1 MTTAPRTGTVTRLVE
16 GFGRVALRPVD
27 PALDAELIHGWV
39 SEERAR
45 FWGMRGTS
53 RRLVEEIYEDVDR
66 RDTHHAFLASLDGV
80 PAALF
85 QSYDCTAD
93 RVCECYEARPG
104 DVGVHLL
111 IGPPAGPV
119 RPGFTGALLD
129 VFLGYLFGLPGT
141 RRLVAEPDAR
151 NAKAVVRL
159 ERAGFVRGP
168 EVELPEID
176 LPEVHLPAKR
186 ARLLFL
192 DARPRR

>member
-1 MTTAPRTGTVTRLVE
+1 MTPAQRPGTRPVE
-16 GFGRVALRPVD
+16 GLGQVLLRPVE
-27 PALDAELIHGWV
+27 PARDAELIHGWV

-45 FWGMRGTS
+45 FWGMAGAS
-53 RRLVEEIYEDVDR
+53 RRLVQEIYEDLDR
-66 RDTHHAFLASLDGV
+66 RDTHHAFLALLDGV

-93 RVCECYEARPG
+93 RVCECYTARPG

-111 IGPPAGPV
+111 IGPAAGPA

-129 VFLGYLFGLPGT
+129 AFLGHLFALPGT

-151 NAKAVVRL
+151 NAKAVARL

-176 LPEVHLPAKR
+176 LPEVRLPAKR

-192 DARPRR
+192 DAPPRR